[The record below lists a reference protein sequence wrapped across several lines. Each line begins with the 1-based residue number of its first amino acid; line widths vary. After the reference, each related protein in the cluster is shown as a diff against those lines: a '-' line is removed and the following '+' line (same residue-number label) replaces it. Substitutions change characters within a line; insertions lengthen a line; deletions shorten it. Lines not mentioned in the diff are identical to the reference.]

1 MKINLLIITV
11 AYNLSSEPETTHN
24 KQICNSFWEG
34 NDNYIFY
41 FQEDVPDD
49 NIDLLL
55 ENLEKS
61 NCLSLQNE
69 DCGGSDRRS
78 VLHVEH
84 RWGDQHISCRQN
96 IDSDQIFFVMFFS
109 PPKPDFGGDRG
120 IDLYIYIYTTV
131 AYCIILVVT
140 VLHTFKLLYGS
151 K

>member
-11 AYNLSSEPETTHN
+11 TYNLSKEPETTHN

-84 RWGDQHISCRQN
+84 R
-96 IDSDQIFFVMFFS
+96 
-109 PPKPDFGGDRG
+109 
-120 IDLYIYIYTTV
+120 
-131 AYCIILVVT
+131 
-140 VLHTFKLLYGS
+140 
-151 K
+151 